1 MRYIS
6 LGAVSGVVWYNL
18 WFIHTYVICLQ
29 YYYVS
34 FHQSPFSPYENAD
47 NVKIATDI
55 LIVNLQSWK
64 TREQGTRCWNLVHAI
79 FFVVVRCDE
88 ILENIMQEKHH
99 ENKNKANLFVQPC
112 AILNHILIKLLFCH
126 ACLYSVS
133 WRFKLDNMNK
143 FCRLLASC
151 YTFWPFPWFIVL
163 YAPVH

>member
-1 MRYIS
+1 MNCSFPKMIKIS
-6 LGAVSGVVWYNL
+6 SSSHALIKGCLEYVVGHVTWDEVHKSGCCFRCRVVWYNL

-34 FHQSPFSPYENAD
+34 IHESPFSPYENAD

-88 ILENIMQEKHH
+88 ILENIMQEKH
-99 ENKNKANLFVQPC
+99 KNIMKTKIRRIYSYNLAQF
-112 AILNHILIKLLFCH
+112 
-126 ACLYSVS
+126 
-133 WRFKLDNMNK
+133 
-143 FCRLLASC
+143 
-151 YTFWPFPWFIVL
+151 
-163 YAPVH
+163 